1 MKISNKT
8 RDAPRTD
15 PKFQPAMTGNK
26 GSGNVHTRFNSQEGI
41 ITLIMLTIRYSL
53 PLILTSLTSESRH
66 FMLKALSN
74 VTPLMVTS
82 SCLNDLGTLWSM

>member
-8 RDAPRTD
+8 REVPRTD

-41 ITLIMLTIRYSL
+41 ITLLVLTINYSL
-53 PLILTSLTSESRH
+53 HLILTSINIR
-66 FMLKALSN
+66 
-74 VTPLMVTS
+74 V
-82 SCLNDLGTLWSM
+82 